1 MKKKFFLSLIAAIVI
16 SLSASAQNNNSYSM
30 ILTMANGTTVAIGPN
45 ELLNIAF
52 NNGEV
57 NFSGESIE
65 SLMKV
70 IEANKAYIDK
80 NSYEIEE
87 LEKKTY
93 DLEYQLNARIKDLEA
108 QIDNIVVHGGGS
120 GDGVSEEALRNILA
134 DYAKIVDLAE
144 LQKAIETVKNSVPDL
159 SDYAMKAD
167 LAELSYSQKAIEAK
181 MQDLQDKLHAMY
193 DELVARQDASTAPL
207 KAQIEDLIVR
217 SDYLEAKQK
226 KETDMLQAQIENLAD
241 RNNAL
246 EEEVAKTNAYNDMLE
261 KRIAALEEMVSRLS
275 TNGQ

>member
-1 MKKKFFLSLIAAIVI
+1 MKKSFFLSLIAAIVI
-16 SLSASAQNNNSYSM
+16 TLSVSAQNNNSYSM
-30 ILTMANGTTVAIGPN
+30 ILTLANGTTIAIGPN

-108 QIDNIVVHGGGS
+108 AIDNIVAHGGGS
-120 GDGVSEEALRNILA
+120 GDGISEEALKKALEN
-134 DYAKIVDLAE
+134 YAKIVDLAE
-144 LQKAIETVKNSVPDL
+144 IQKAIETVKSSMPDL
-159 SDYAMKAD
+159 SSYAMKTD

-181 MQDLQDKLHAMY
+181 MQDLQDKLLAMY
-193 DELVARQDASTAPL
+193 DELVARQDASTAPF
-207 KAQIEDLIVR
+207 KAQIEDLIAR
-217 SDYLEAKQK
+217 SNNLEARQ
-226 KETDMLQAQIENLAD
+226 EYDTDKLQAQFELLLD
-241 RNNAL
+241 RNKAL
-246 EEEVAKTNAYNDMLE
+246 EEEIAKTNDYSKMLE
-261 KRIAALEEMVSRLS
+261 ARITALEDVVANMRQRE
-275 TNGQ
+275 